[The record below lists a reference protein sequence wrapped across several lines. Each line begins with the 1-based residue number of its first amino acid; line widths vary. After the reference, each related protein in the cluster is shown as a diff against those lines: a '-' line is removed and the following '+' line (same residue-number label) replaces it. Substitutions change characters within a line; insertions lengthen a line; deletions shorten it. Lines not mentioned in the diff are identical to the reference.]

1 VAVHRGPGETEA
13 ESVAHIVCAPLGLDT
28 AAYSHANVLD
38 WAAGDIGLVKQ
49 TADTVL
55 RVAKAILRDLPGDPD
70 VESGDTDLATPAEP
84 AIAGVR
90 GPPRRATCRS
100 SSVDTRTAACQP
112 GVQAAAPE
120 GGCGVP
126 DSVPVR
132 AFHGWRA
139 C

>member
-1 VAVHRGPGETEA
+1 MAVHRGRGETEA

-28 AAYSHANVLD
+28 AAYSDANVLD

-55 RVAKAILRDLPGDPD
+55 RVAKAILRDLPGDSD

-90 GPPRRATCRS
+90 GPRAAGRVSMVLSGHPHRGMPARRAKR
-100 SSVDTRTAACQP
+100 RP
-112 GVQAAAPE
+112 
-120 GGCGVP
+120 
-126 DSVPVR
+126 
-132 AFHGWRA
+132 
-139 C
+139 